1 MKTQKEKIALL
12 NEKLCKL
19 CDEEHPDDDRHAE
32 LEDKCGELV
41 ECLEKK
47 ENEIGHLKRS
57 VATGRMDGTGTDYK
71 AELAKA
77 RKDRGDANRSI
88 KKMEK
93 AFAAQSEELSKLR
106 ESSGFGIYASPI
118 MKQFASGLKE

>member
-1 MKTQKEKIALL
+1 
-12 NEKLCKL
+12 
-19 CDEEHPDDDRHAE
+19 
-32 LEDKCGELV
+32 
-41 ECLEKK
+41 
-47 ENEIGHLKRS
+47 
-57 VATGRMDGTGTDYK
+57 MDGTGTDYK

-118 MKQFASGLKE
+118 MK